1 MSESLRVVAQNLWG
15 RRDDWDARRA
25 IAWESL
31 HGDEPGHTF
40 TRGESDHDRP
50 RLAPPQID
58 YVFVRCGDHEGP
70 TLEIADCRRLFD
82 QPVDGVWASHHF
94 GLCADFAVPD
104 LVAP

>member
-1 MSESLRVVAQNLWG
+1 MSESLRVVVQNLWG

-25 IAWESL
+25 NAWESV

-40 TRGESDHDRP
+40 TPESPIMIGRDWPLRS
-50 RLAPPQID
+50 ID

-94 GLCADFAVPD
+94 RLCADFAVPD